1 MHNFRPQLWPQRYYK
16 YGWALALCSPL
27 LGNRCAQA
35 QSITAAADGVGTAV
49 TQTGSHFDISAGST
63 SADNVNLFHS
73 FDSFSLSA
81 EETANFQ
88 VNDSVQ
94 NVLARV
100 SGGAPS
106 VINGQIQMS
115 GTSINTPDL
124 YLMNPAGVLI
134 GEEAHLNLPGNLTV
148 TTADGIGVG
157 HEQSWFQST
166 GEHVY
171 SALEGAPTGE
181 FIFAH
186 EQPASIVNEADLSL
200 ESNASLTLL
209 GGSVVNTGEI
219 SIPGGTVTLA
229 AVSGE
234 SVVRLSQSGHLL
246 SLELE
251 TAPAEQLATLDTPQ
265 ATGIRALDL
274 PELLTHQTQEHAS
287 SLTVNLDG
295 TVSLGAGIEQSF
307 QEQSFQGQSFQGHAI
322 ASGTLNTSTQ
332 TGTYSTNRTSGGSIN
347 VLGEQV
353 SLIEATLT
361 ANGEIGGGS
370 IRIGGDTRGQETLL
384 AAQQTSVDAN
394 SYLSANATESGA
406 GGQVVV
412 WAEDTTQY
420 LGSITAR
427 GGAIDGQGGFV
438 EVSGKRQLQF
448 NGTVDTRS
456 PNGEIGTLLLDPEDV
471 WIFTGNAGANDN
483 FLLDD
488 NQILAD
494 DTGAL
499 LTISEQTLESLSG
512 NANIIVEATND
523 IIFRDIL
530 DDRLSLSEGIG
541 SVTFRAD
548 ADGDN
553 QGDVSFQD
561 SQDMLI
567 APGRDITFSGA
578 GLQLGSLNTVGSTQ
592 GGTITLTASGLLSAV
607 DLDTRSAI
615 GTSGDI
621 TVEAG
626 DTITLGAL
634 QADSVIQA
642 GNITLSSQSNRITT
656 GDISNFLPDGS
667 QGTLTVISSNNGT
680 SNSTLSLI
688 SEVIENPIERII
700 AGPPPANVSPS
711 VSSLFS
717 SFATADADSDSAAT
731 LIQRS
736 SLSQSQANAAIAALE
751 SAQTESFSDYFQRDL
766 QAADVDLG
774 SIQSLLSTVE
784 EQSGNRS
791 AVVYVKAPTASE
803 SATGAASDHEIWA
816 FGEDTLSEDNPT
828 ENDLELIL
836 LTADNSPVQFVLPEV
851 ERTDLLGTVEQF
863 RADLATSV
871 RRQGDYHLDTA
882 ESLYEWLIAPV
893 EADLSAAGI
902 DTVVFA
908 LDEGLRTLP
917 LAALYDGEQFLVEKY
932 SLGVVP
938 SLGMLNTH
946 TGAIAPESTDIL
958 AMGASQFETLT
969 PLPGVP
975 AELAVI
981 QDLYAGES
989 FLNEQFTRENL
1000 IDQRQLTP
1008 YPVVHLATHANFN
1021 SGAIDNSYI
1030 QLWDEKLLL
1039 SELDQ
1044 LGWQSPAVDLLV
1056 LSACR
1061 TAVGSPEA
1069 EMGFAGLAIASGVR
1083 SSLASLWSVDDVGTL
1098 SLMSEFYEHLSSAPT
1113 KAEALQLAQLAL
1125 LSGSLDNEL
1134 STTVENNNSRDYSH
1148 PYYWSGFTMI
1158 GNPW

>member
-229 AVSGE
+229 AVSGG

-251 TAPAEQLATLDTPQ
+251 TASAEQMATLDTPQ

-307 QEQSFQGQSFQGHAI
+307 QEQSFQEQSFQGHAI

-592 GGTITLTASGLLSAV
+592 GGTITLTASGL
-607 DLDTRSAI
+607 
-615 GTSGDI
+615 
-621 TVEAG
+621 
-626 DTITLGAL
+626 
-634 QADSVIQA
+634 
-642 GNITLSSQSNRITT
+642 
-656 GDISNFLPDGS
+656 
-667 QGTLTVISSNNGT
+667 
-680 SNSTLSLI
+680 
-688 SEVIENPIERII
+688 
-700 AGPPPANVSPS
+700 
-711 VSSLFS
+711 
-717 SFATADADSDSAAT
+717 
-731 LIQRS
+731 
-736 SLSQSQANAAIAALE
+736 
-751 SAQTESFSDYFQRDL
+751 
-766 QAADVDLG
+766 
-774 SIQSLLSTVE
+774 
-784 EQSGNRS
+784 
-791 AVVYVKAPTASE
+791 
-803 SATGAASDHEIWA
+803 
-816 FGEDTLSEDNPT
+816 
-828 ENDLELIL
+828 
-836 LTADNSPVQFVLPEV
+836 
-851 ERTDLLGTVEQF
+851 
-863 RADLATSV
+863 
-871 RRQGDYHLDTA
+871 
-882 ESLYEWLIAPV
+882 
-893 EADLSAAGI
+893 
-902 DTVVFA
+902 
-908 LDEGLRTLP
+908 
-917 LAALYDGEQFLVEKY
+917 
-932 SLGVVP
+932 
-938 SLGMLNTH
+938 
-946 TGAIAPESTDIL
+946 
-958 AMGASQFETLT
+958 
-969 PLPGVP
+969 
-975 AELAVI
+975 
-981 QDLYAGES
+981 
-989 FLNEQFTRENL
+989 
-1000 IDQRQLTP
+1000 
-1008 YPVVHLATHANFN
+1008 
-1021 SGAIDNSYI
+1021 
-1030 QLWDEKLLL
+1030 
-1039 SELDQ
+1039 
-1044 LGWQSPAVDLLV
+1044 
-1056 LSACR
+1056 
-1061 TAVGSPEA
+1061 
-1069 EMGFAGLAIASGVR
+1069 
-1083 SSLASLWSVDDVGTL
+1083 
-1098 SLMSEFYEHLSSAPT
+1098 
-1113 KAEALQLAQLAL
+1113 
-1125 LSGSLDNEL
+1125 
-1134 STTVENNNSRDYSH
+1134 
-1148 PYYWSGFTMI
+1148 
-1158 GNPW
+1158 

>member
-157 HEQSWFQST
+157 HEKSWFQST

-200 ESNASLTLL
+200 DSNASLTLL
-209 GGSVVNTGEI
+209 GGSIVNTGEI
-219 SIPGGTVTLA
+219 SVPGGTVTLA

-251 TAPAEQLATLDTPQ
+251 TVSAEQMATLDTPQ

-295 TVSLGAGIEQSF
+295 TVSLGADIEQSF
-307 QEQSFQGQSFQGHAI
+307 QEQSFQGHAI

-456 PNGEIGTLLLDPEDV
+456 PNGEIGTLLLDPENV

-488 NQILAD
+488 NQILTD

-523 IIFRDIL
+523 IIFRNIL

-561 SQDMLI
+561 SQDILI

-578 GLQLGSLNTVGSTQ
+578 GLRLGSLNTAGSTQ
-592 GGTITLTASGLLSAV
+592 GGKITLTASGLLSTI

-626 DTITLGAL
+626 DTIALGEL
-634 QADSVIQA
+634 QTDSANQV
-642 GNITLSSQSNRITT
+642 GNITLSSQRSRIIT
-656 GDISNFLPDGS
+656 GNISNFLPDGS
-667 QGTLTVISSNNGT
+667 RGELTVVSTGNDDINNGLPLT
-680 SNSTLSLI
+680 PR
-688 SEVIENPIERII
+688 VIESPIEPILE
-700 AGPPPANVSPS
+700 GLKSPVDLPTVSLS
-711 VSSLFS
+711 SSGLASLSGLFSQGVSSSVISLFGS
-717 SFATADADSDSAAT
+717 LATAEAESESAAT
-731 LIQRS
+731 LVQRNH
-736 SLSQSQANAAIAALE
+736 LSQSQANAAIAALE
-751 SAQTESFSDYFQRDL
+751 SAQT
-766 QAADVDLG
+766 
-774 SIQSLLSTVE
+774 
-784 EQSGNRS
+784 
-791 AVVYVKAPTASE
+791 
-803 SATGAASDHEIWA
+803 
-816 FGEDTLSEDNPT
+816 
-828 ENDLELIL
+828 
-836 LTADNSPVQFVLPEV
+836 
-851 ERTDLLGTVEQF
+851 
-863 RADLATSV
+863 
-871 RRQGDYHLDTA
+871 
-882 ESLYEWLIAPV
+882 
-893 EADLSAAGI
+893 
-902 DTVVFA
+902 
-908 LDEGLRTLP
+908 
-917 LAALYDGEQFLVEKY
+917 
-932 SLGVVP
+932 
-938 SLGMLNTH
+938 
-946 TGAIAPESTDIL
+946 
-958 AMGASQFETLT
+958 
-969 PLPGVP
+969 
-975 AELAVI
+975 
-981 QDLYAGES
+981 
-989 FLNEQFTRENL
+989 
-1000 IDQRQLTP
+1000 
-1008 YPVVHLATHANFN
+1008 
-1021 SGAIDNSYI
+1021 
-1030 QLWDEKLLL
+1030 
-1039 SELDQ
+1039 
-1044 LGWQSPAVDLLV
+1044 
-1056 LSACR
+1056 
-1061 TAVGSPEA
+1061 
-1069 EMGFAGLAIASGVR
+1069 
-1083 SSLASLWSVDDVGTL
+1083 
-1098 SLMSEFYEHLSSAPT
+1098 
-1113 KAEALQLAQLAL
+1113 
-1125 LSGSLDNEL
+1125 
-1134 STTVENNNSRDYSH
+1134 
-1148 PYYWSGFTMI
+1148 
-1158 GNPW
+1158 